1 MSIELIVIAVF
12 LAGMATMAVLYRKAT
27 LDRLTPLPGEEVLFE
42 ETVRRVEQRG
52 GPRTVAFP
60 KCLVRVTTRRIVI
73 AQKFA
78 FSKNRYALRHVITY
92 DRYSD
97 NTDLGSTLKKGYVVM
112 DINKSDLEIIR
123 EYDRQIIRI
132 TVPESLLTKGQYI
145 EFTTE
150 RAGDYEKFFR

>member
-1 MSIELIVIAVF
+1 MTLELIVIAVF
-12 LAGMATMAVLYRKAT
+12 LAAMVFIAVMYRKAT
-27 LDRLTPLPGEEVLFE
+27 LDKLPLLPGEETIFE
-42 ETVRRVEQRG
+42 ETVRRVEQG
-52 GPRTVAFP
+52 GTRRQTVFP

-78 FSKNRYALRHVITY
+78 FNKSRYALRHVITY

-97 NTDLGSTLKKGYVVM
+97 TTDLGSTLKKGYIIM
-112 DINKSDLEIIR
+112 DINKSDLETIQ

-132 TVPESLLTKGQYI
+132 HIPESLLTKDQYI

-150 RAGDYEKFFR
+150 KAEKYEKIFR